1 MVVEQSVLCQ
11 PNRLSHS
18 GEIDP
23 AAPAH
28 IADEIP
34 STAVS
39 HIIQYLEDHDA
50 CALNVGLPWQ
60 ISGSATI
67 CRPNSIRPLGCNVRR
82 RLEPLF
88 IDLTLWDCGSC
99 FKQVRMA

>member
-50 CALNVGLPWQ
+50 CALK
-60 ISGSATI
+60 
-67 CRPNSIRPLGCNVRR
+67 RR
-82 RLEPLF
+82 F
-88 IDLTLWDCGSC
+88 AVADFGIGHNMST
-99 FKQVRMA
+99 